1 MSIEATTQEEI
12 VIKNANESTSAFAR
26 KIRDY
31 LLETWGIDYIEI
43 EADGETYS
51 SDEEKVEDDEDL
63 YEACKDLDSYK
74 EISIS
79 LLSTNGGG
87 LTWRR
92 ELFIDSLNDA
102 DDLKGYVTYKS
113 VDYYDVDSKV
123 DLCLFNNDGL
133 QYPVAREQ
141 DDIDKINDVEEWFAY
156 SPVIKVC
163 SQSEDEE
170 LHDLIIG
177 SLTGLIEDYT
187 DADEEDIYDEWE
199 DDGTVTFSESVYLG
213 GSDVGQ
219 FYKKL
224 KELERTVSSY
234 PDTNLELDLNFV
246 PNGAEDYPFSVLSFR
261 NNSDGVKLLLES
273 I

>member
-12 VIKNANESTSAFAR
+12 VIKNANESTAVFAR

-63 YEACKDLDSYK
+63 YEVCKDLDSYK

-123 DLCLFNNDGL
+123 DLCLFNSEGL
-133 QYPVAREQ
+133 HYPVGKET
-141 DDIDKINDVEEWFAY
+141 DDNDTIDDVEEWFSY

-163 SQSEDEE
+163 SQSDDEE
-170 LHDLIIG
+170 LHDLIIE

-199 DDGTVTFSESVYLG
+199 DDGSITFSESIYLG
-213 GSDVGQ
+213 GSDTDK
-219 FYKKL
+219 FYEEL
-224 KELERTVSSY
+224 KEFERKISSY
-234 PDTNLELDLNFV
+234 PEAKLELDTNFV
-246 PNGAEDYPFSVLSFR
+246 PNGTDDYPFSVLSFR
-261 NNSDGVKLLLES
+261 DSDEGVKMLFMT